1 MTEEVS
7 STSDCGESLTQQGFL
22 HKHNAENNNVSQKK
36 TCTASTFI
44 YFPLS
49 GVSFYFYIFIQ
60 CVSQISEAPRQS
72 CGSSKQHC
80 KLAQNSGSQMK
91 ANDLMIC

>member
-7 STSDCGESLTQQGFL
+7 STSDCGESLTQQGLL
-22 HKHNAENNNVSQKK
+22 HMHYAENDYVFQEK

-49 GVSFYFYIFIQ
+49 DVSFYFYIFIL
-60 CVSQISEAPRQS
+60 CVSQITKHFKP
-72 CGSSKQHC
+72 
-80 KLAQNSGSQMK
+80 AQ
-91 ANDLMIC
+91 DL